1 MCVCVYICVYVCY
14 KYVYIYIY
22 IYMCVR
28 VKIYSIYIIIAI
40 YNAIQCVFVCEL
52 NIYMCVCAP
61 ASCGPPSPD
70 GDGPY
75 V

>member
-1 MCVCVYICVYVCY
+1 MCVCVL
-14 KYVYIYIY
+14 KYTV
-22 IYMCVR
+22 
-28 VKIYSIYIIIAI
+28 YIIIAI

-52 NIYMCVCAP
+52 NIYMCVCVP
-61 ASCGPPSPD
+61 QRLVVPPSPD